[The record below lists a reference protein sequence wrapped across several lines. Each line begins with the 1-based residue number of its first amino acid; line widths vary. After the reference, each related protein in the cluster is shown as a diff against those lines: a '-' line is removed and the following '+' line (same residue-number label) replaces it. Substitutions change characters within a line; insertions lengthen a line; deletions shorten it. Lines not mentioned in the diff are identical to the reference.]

1 MTLFTRS
8 FLQPLRSTLV
18 SLSLLYYPHAYYAIA
33 SLRAHALM
41 LDGWMDDGIIII
53 ITSSS
58 RSALNRL
65 IMLMCVCVCI
75 ARSGVRQDSS
85 IEYTQIRTHIRK
97 YTPTKKEMRERTK
110 NPQSV
115 VYNNNNNNIAIGDDA
130 SSRRVTRETKLKWS
144 LASV

>member
-1 MTLFTRS
+1 M
-8 FLQPLRSTLV
+8 
-18 SLSLLYYPHAYYAIA
+18 
-33 SLRAHALM
+33 
-41 LDGWMDDGIIII
+41 
-53 ITSSS
+53 
-58 RSALNRL
+58 
-65 IMLMCVCVCI
+65 
-75 ARSGVRQDSS
+75 RQDSS

-97 YTPTKKEMRERTK
+97 YTHTKKEMRERTK